1 MKPQQRHAQKPIT
14 FAAPTVVVIGTVYEN
29 ILDLDV
35 RDDGNGQGVL
45 VRVAGEIDITS
56 APSLASCL
64 DDLLVRRRSVVV
76 DLEAVSFMGASG
88 VRVLI
93 GAHHR
98 AAMSSATLRLRRPSH
113 PVVRVLAISGVS
125 DLIAAE

>member
-1 MKPQQRHAQKPIT
+1 MRLIT
-14 FAAPTVVVIGTVYEN
+14 FDAPSVAVIVPIHEN
-29 ILDLDV
+29 ILDVDV
-35 RDDGNGQGVL
+35 CDDGSGQGVL
-45 VRVAGEIDITS
+45 VRVAGEIDVTS
-56 APSLASCL
+56 APTLANCL
-64 DDLLVRRRSVVV
+64 DELLAGQQSVVI

-93 GAHHR
+93 GAHRR
-98 AAMSSATLRLRRPSH
+98 AATSSATLTLRRPSH